1 MCSTS
6 IILVFLITEYLIIS
20 SIIGISVA
28 IGQDESISDGHSGDS
43 PPALDLAL
51 SGTSV
56 AFEKDGA
63 EDIDYSGEQSGE
75 TATIELDGEDGMT
88 SQGDSTST
96 SEAAVPG
103 CPNGTFGVN
112 CDQTCSCNQTNTDIC
127 DKVDGNCQ
135 CNPSWKG
142 TSCEEDVDEC
152 KPPKPFLDPCV
163 IKPHTVC
170 ENTIGSYECKCIAG
184 YWEEDDTG
192 CTAKDY
198 SMIWYIGGGIGG
210 AIVLNVGIVCIV
222 FFVRRRNRANDSS
235 RYKDDSLGF
244 GKHQFKK
251 SLSVTEGQA
260 KEYQENNANNS
271 PKNHNDPFGLEI
283 HKLESFLP
291 VSEVKPKEDQ
301 ENSAINN
308 PKNLNDPCGLEIHKR
323 EFFLPFKPKNDQEN
337 NPNDGSKTMNDICGG
352 EKHELDSVLPLA
364 EVQPKEDQKTCANDD
379 SMNLND
385 ICDMQLHLF
394 ESFLPLPEAEVQA
407 TEGKTTSD
415 YDAPKLESFLPIAE
429 DQTTVGQE
437 TSVNDCPRILNDDCV
452 V

>member
-142 TSCEEDVDEC
+142 TSCEEDVDE
-152 KPPKPFLDPCV
+152 
-163 IKPHTVC
+163 
-170 ENTIGSYECKCIAG
+170 S
-184 YWEEDDTG
+184 
-192 CTAKDY
+192 KDY

-429 DQTTVGQE
+429 DQTTARE
-437 TSVNDCPRILNDDCV
+437 DDQKSSGDPSI
-452 V
+452 